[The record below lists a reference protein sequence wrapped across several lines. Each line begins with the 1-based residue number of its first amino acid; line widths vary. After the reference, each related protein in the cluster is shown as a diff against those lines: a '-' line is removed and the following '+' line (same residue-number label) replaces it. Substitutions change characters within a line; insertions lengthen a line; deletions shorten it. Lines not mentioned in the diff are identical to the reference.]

1 MCADA
6 GVVCGVLRAVCCRRA
21 ALVRRDVGVS
31 WEGVYARRTCV
42 WVLHVVMCRLG
53 RVRVSCVGRVG
64 EVGDISCA
72 KKRAGWAVIRIRG
85 GHGDSCC
92 VW

>member
-1 MCADA
+1 MYADV
-6 GVVCGVLRAVCCRRA
+6 GVVWGMLRTMCCSRA
-21 ALVRRDVGVS
+21 ALVRREVGVS
-31 WEGVYARRTCV
+31 WEDVCARRTCV
-42 WVLHVVMCRLG
+42 WVFHVVMCKWG

-64 EVGDISCA
+64 KVGDISCSR
-72 KKRAGWAVIRIRG
+72 KRAGWAVIRIRG